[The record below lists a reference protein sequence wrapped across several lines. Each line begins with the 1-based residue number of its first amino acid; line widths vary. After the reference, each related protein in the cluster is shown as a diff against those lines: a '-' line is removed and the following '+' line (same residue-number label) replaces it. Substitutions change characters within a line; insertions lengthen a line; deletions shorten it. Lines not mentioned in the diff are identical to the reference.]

1 MKLIKATGGDIIKA
15 PAQGSRA
22 QNLFNQKTSL
32 YAKKGVIT
40 SESYLRLEYN
50 TTGTLSNIPFTVL
63 DSQSGRNATERRL
76 KINDTF
82 TVMAISFYLGIAPGG
97 YATALEQSKSVLHTF
112 PNKYVVSAAEAINL
126 QAIYNGY
133 LSLVIDSTT
142 FLDSVPMYKFY
153 RVGTSQESVGSTA
166 TNNHDIARSQFD
178 AEMYGIADQVP
189 SIELNGGA
197 NISLQ
202 ATLPTAVDLTIATN
216 GLICTLIMTGFL
228 HSGAKD
234 VQREVAKEL
243 RAASMAPSGRTPRRG
258 RSIVRSR

>member
-15 PAQGSRA
+15 PSQGSRA
-22 QNLFNQKTSL
+22 QNIFNQKTQL
-32 YAKKGVIT
+32 YAKRGVIT
-40 SESYLRLEYN
+40 SESYLRLEKN
-50 TTGTLSNIPFTVL
+50 TTGTLSQIPFTVL
-63 DSQSGRNATERRL
+63 DSQSGRNVTERRL

-97 YATALEQSKSVLHTF
+97 FDTDAKVAKSVLHTF
-112 PNKYVVSAAEAINL
+112 PNKLVVTANEAINL
-126 QAIYNGY
+126 QAIYNGW

-153 RVGTSQESVGSTA
+153 RVGQSQEGVGSSA
-166 TNNHDIARSQFD
+166 ANNAPTSRSEFD
-178 AEMYGIADQVP
+178 SEMYGIADQVP

-197 NISLQ
+197 NITLQ
-202 ATLPTAVDLTIATN
+202 ASLPTAVDLTVTTN

-234 VQREVAKEL
+234 VQRDVAREL
-243 RAASMAPSGRTPRRG
+243 RALSEMPGRRNPPPRRG
-258 RSIVRSR
+258 R